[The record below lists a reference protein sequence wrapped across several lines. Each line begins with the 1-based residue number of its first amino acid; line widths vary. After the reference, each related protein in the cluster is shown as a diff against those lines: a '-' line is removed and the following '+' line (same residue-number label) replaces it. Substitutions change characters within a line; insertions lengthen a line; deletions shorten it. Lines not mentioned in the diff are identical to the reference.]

1 MDDIKIEELCSL
13 NDIYN
18 KIPTGIAFCDENGK
32 VIECNPSYLNIL
44 GIKKEDILGYDI
56 FDNYNFTDETI
67 DKIKHCESYEYSE
80 LYTMPKDIFKDSS
93 VDTISIDVKIVRK
106 TKDDKTSGYV
116 VYIANHTEQWE
127 AYEKQLSNQE
137 KRYHDLIDNLPL
149 DYTHSKLI
157 FDENGQIVDYLN
169 MSGNKQCEEFYIK
182 HNMAWGKTLA
192 TKFLPITGDFIIG
205 KLNEIRNSGKSGGHF
220 FYDIKEI
227 GEIDEMVAVFEND
240 EWVNLISMPVTTI
253 EQARILAEEKL
264 KNEQDAH
271 NRDLEESM
279 KKIEAANA
287 AKTNFLFNMSHDIRT
302 PMNAIIGFTD
312 ILERHQ
318 DDPVKRQD
326 SIDKI
331 RNASDTLLDL
341 INNVLEMSS
350 IESGN
355 VKFEEKPNSTR
366 NIYENIVSVFSSM
379 MTNKDIKFTSKIDI
393 KHEYAYFDST
403 VMEKIFINLL
413 SNAYKYTN
421 NGGNIEFL
429 VKEIGYD
436 DKYVTYQAIVKDNG
450 VGMSEEFQKHM
461 FEEFSRE
468 HTTTESEVEGTGLG
482 MAIVKKCVDLMH
494 GEIKTD
500 SALNKG
506 SCFTVTLSHKL
517 ASKEDVANLKK
528 VSVDI
533 EQFKGKKILLVED
546 NDLNAEITIEIL
558 KEANFVVDR
567 VFNGQECIDIL
578 KNNDYDAILMD
589 IQMPIKNGYEATK
602 EIRKLSDK
610 KKASIPIL
618 AMTAN
623 AFKKDINDAINA
635 GMNGHI
641 AKPIDVNK
649 LFEELSRVLY
659 E

>member
-1 MDDIKIEELCSL
+1 MNDIKIEELCSL

-80 LYTMPKDIFKDSS
+80 LYSMPKDIFKDSS

-116 VYIANHTEQWE
+116 VYITNHTEQWE
-127 AYEKQLSNQE
+127 VYEKQLSNQE

-227 GEIDEMVAVFEND
+227 GEIDEMIAVFEND

-264 KNEQDAH
+264 KKEQDAH

-355 VKFEEKPNSTR
+355 VKFEEKPNSAR

-379 MTNKDIKFTSKIDI
+379 MTNKGIKFTSKIDI

-468 HTTTESEVEGTGLG
+468 HTTTESKVEGTGLG

-494 GEIKTD
+494 GEIKID

-517 ASKEDVANLKK
+517 ANKEDVANLKK

-567 VFNGQECIDIL
+567 VFNGQECVDIL

>member
-116 VYIANHTEQWE
+116 VYITNHTEQWE
-127 AYEKQLSNQE
+127 VYEKQLSNQE

-192 TKFLPITGDFIIG
+192 TKFLPITGGFIIG

-227 GEIDEMVAVFEND
+227 GEIDEMIAVFEND

-264 KNEQDAH
+264 KKEQDAH

-279 KKIEAANA
+279 EKIEAANA

-379 MTNKDIKFTSKIDI
+379 MTNKGIKFTSKIDI

-468 HTTTESEVEGTGLG
+468 HTTTESKVEGTGLG

-500 SALNKG
+500 SVLNKG

-517 ASKEDVANLKK
+517 ANKEDVANLKK

-567 VFNGQECIDIL
+567 VFNGQECVDIL

-610 KKASIPIL
+610 KKASIPVL

>member
-116 VYIANHTEQWE
+116 VYITNHTEQWE
-127 AYEKQLSNQE
+127 VYEKQLSNQE

-192 TKFLPITGDFIIG
+192 TKFLPITGGFIIG

-227 GEIDEMVAVFEND
+227 GEIDEMIAVFEND

-264 KNEQDAH
+264 KKEQDAH

-279 KKIEAANA
+279 EKIEAANA

-379 MTNKDIKFTSKIDI
+379 MTNKGIKFTSKIDI

-468 HTTTESEVEGTGLG
+468 HTTTESKVEGTGLG

-500 SALNKG
+500 SVLNKG

-517 ASKEDVANLKK
+517 ANKEDVANLKK

-567 VFNGQECIDIL
+567 VFNGQECVDIL

-623 AFKKDINDAINA
+623 AFKKDINDAVNA